1 MIWLLTG
8 KRMMSESQLGHFDR
22 SRRFFDGK
30 IRTRGCGVGPLT
42 SLPDSIL
49 IHAELV
55 RIFHLDQSVEHMTC
69 CTLKLNQRI
78 LAPVNFGINIILI
91 SMVTLFMF
99 KCSFSCDYIFSFSVK
114 GCAVDEAM
122 VKHLASSGCWISGHS
137 NIRVMIWSLIT

>member
-8 KRMMSESQLGHFDR
+8 KRMMSESQLGHFNR

-49 IHAELV
+49 ISVELV
-55 RIFHLDQSVEHMTC
+55 RIFHLNQSVKHITC
-69 CTLKLNQRI
+69 CTLKLNQLI
-78 LAPVNFGINIILI
+78 LAPVNFVICIIFI
-91 SMVTLFMF
+91 SMVALFMF

-114 GCAVDEAM
+114 GCVKVDEAM
-122 VKHLASSGCWISGHS
+122 VKHLGSSGWISRRS
-137 NIRVMIWSLIT
+137 NTQVMIWSLIT